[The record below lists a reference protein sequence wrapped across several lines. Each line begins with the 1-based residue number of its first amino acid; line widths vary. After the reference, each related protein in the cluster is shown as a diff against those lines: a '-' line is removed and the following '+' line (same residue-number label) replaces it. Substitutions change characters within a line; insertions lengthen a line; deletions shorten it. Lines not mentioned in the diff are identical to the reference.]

1 MSDKD
6 ASFEDKGVSMSF
18 TKQIRGWWQS
28 TALKKE
34 LSKRKA
40 QFLLRKQVARMAAGG
55 GQLRVVI
62 GSGGTNYEGWVMT
75 DLPILN
81 ALETRDWGYLFKRG
95 SVYRVLAEH
104 VIEHWREDE
113 FRAFLRIV
121 RPFLAE
127 GGFVRLAVPDGFHP
141 DPAYI
146 DHVRVNGVGP
156 GADDHK
162 MLYNYVMVTK
172 LLSEAG
178 YDYRLLEYFD
188 ENGGFHQMNWEAT
201 DGFVK
206 RSAGHDPR
214 NAESPLSYTSLIV
227 DTWPG
232 SEDSGFYV

>member
-1 MSDKD
+1 MSLIN
-6 ASFEDKGVSMSF
+6 
-18 TKQIRGWWQS
+18 QIRQWWQN
-28 TALKKE
+28 TPLRRDLE
-34 LSKRKA
+34 KRKA
-40 QFLLRKQVARMAAGG
+40 RFLLRKQVASIAARGE
-55 GQLRVVI
+55 QVKLVI
-62 GSGGTNYEGWVMT
+62 GAGRTNYEGWVMT

-81 ALETRDWGYLFKRG
+81 ALDPKDWRYLVNRG

-104 VIEHWREDE
+104 VIEHWTEGE
-113 FRAFLRIV
+113 FRTFLRIV
-121 RPFLAE
+121 QPFLAE
-127 GGFVRLAVPDGFHP
+127 CGFVRLAVPDGFHP